1 MPSPLPN
8 SPSRPRPVA
17 RPLLLPALLLSLASS
32 VLADAPHPQATV
44 RTLDGATYQGPVAFT
59 NQGIVLLPPADPP
72 RTLALEDLFTLS
84 LQPLNPHHPPSD
96 PSPTPSAPVPLS
108 PPIADWN
115 TLALGVGASGEMES
129 DHSSWMISG
138 GGAGLRGNADA
149 LFFAHQPLAI
159 SGQLMARIDRFDAPH
174 PESMAGIMLRDNLGE
189 SAAYTFL
196 GFRPGSGVAFQFRQI
211 AGGMT
216 MRTTNTV
223 VPLPLWVRLSRVG
236 GAMVGEIS
244 TDGSRW
250 DPFGRVNVNLGQ
262 NVRAGLAVTSGDP
275 NARAVAV
282 FSQPFLG
289 ARGMAYASPSGY
301 PRLTFR
307 GGSTLIAPIESADDA
322 IVRLGGTRAGTL
334 ISALNL
340 ARIEFAPTPTNRLQS
355 LDPHRSGLLL
365 ADGDFI
371 EGQLRLAA
379 TNQITI
385 NSLLFGYRRFA
396 LGSEAIALWCHPEV
410 PDDAPYQVTL
420 QDGSQLR
427 ARRIEMKPDAWRL
440 ESPLLGALSFPTSEI
455 RQFQR
460 SDPQR

>member
-1 MPSPLPN
+1 
-8 SPSRPRPVA
+8 
-17 RPLLLPALLLSLASS
+17 
-32 VLADAPHPQATV
+32 
-44 RTLDGATYQGPVAFT
+44 
-59 NQGIVLLPPADPP
+59 
-72 RTLALEDLFTLS
+72 
-84 LQPLNPHHPPSD
+84 
-96 PSPTPSAPVPLS
+96 
-108 PPIADWN
+108 
-115 TLALGVGASGEMES
+115 MES
-129 DHSSWMISG
+129 DASSWLISG
-138 GGAGLRGNADA
+138 GGAGLRGNADS
-149 LFFAHQPLAI
+149 LFFAHQSLAI

-244 TDGSRW
+244 ADGSRW
-250 DPFGRVNVNLGQ
+250 DAFGRVNVNLGQ

-275 NARAVAV
+275 NVRAVAV
-282 FSQPFLG
+282 FSQPLLG

-307 GGSTLIAPIESADDA
+307 GGSTLIAPVESADESV
-322 IVRLGGTRAGTL
+322 VRLGGHRSGTL
-334 ISALNL
+334 VSALNL
-340 ARIEFAPTPTNRLQS
+340 ARIEFAPTPTNRLQQ
-355 LDPHRSGLLL
+355 LDPDRAGLVL

-385 NSLLFGYRRFA
+385 SSLLYGFRRFA

-410 PDDAPYQVTL
+410 TDDAPYRVLL
-420 QDGSQLR
+420 QDGSELR
-427 ARRIEMKPDAWRL
+427 ARRIEMNPDTWRF
-440 ESPLLGALSFPTSEI
+440 ESPLLGAITIPTSEI

-460 SDPQR
+460 TEPER